1 MADESGQEKTEQPSE
16 KRLREARE
24 KGELP
29 RSRDLSGAM
38 VVLAGVAALMNG
50 GEHAVGHARRIFS
63 IGLDYPRAALLTD
76 ALPGRALH
84 EALHEAFGL
93 FWPVAA
99 ATLLATLAGP
109 LMLGGLNFSVE
120 ALQPKFERLDPIKGL
135 GKIFA
140 MRGLVEL
147 GKALLKLLFIGAVL
161 MLLLRHWQGQ
171 LQATGRGSVTAGIA
185 QSVGLLGNAALWFG
199 CILAL
204 IGGIDAMYQKFDHA
218 KNQRMTKQEVRD
230 EMKESDG
237 NPELKGRIRQ
247 MQQQQSRRR
256 MMEDLPQADVVVV
269 NPSHFA
275 VALRYDDGR
284 MGAPRVI
291 AKGVD
296 LLAQQIRMVAGSH
309 RIPLVEAPPLARALY
324 ATTELGREIPAAL
337 YVAVAQVLAYV
348 YQLKQATAQGEAPPP
363 TPVPEVD
370 PDLMGAYRDHD
381 GTPA

>member
-1 MADESGQEKTEQPSE
+1 MADDSDQEKTEQPTE
-16 KRLREARE
+16 KKQRESRE
-24 KGELP
+24 KGEVP

-38 VVLAGVAALMNG
+38 VVLAGVAALMNS
-50 GEHAVGHARRIFS
+50 GESAFLHARQIFS
-63 IGLDYPRAALLTD
+63 LGLGYSREALFTD

-84 EALHEAFGL
+84 AAMHEALML
-93 FWPVAA
+93 FAPVAV
-99 ATLLATLAGP
+99 ATMLATLAAP
-109 LMLGGLNFSVE
+109 LLLGGLNFSAQ

-161 MLLLRHWQGQ
+161 GLLLRHWQGE
-171 LQATGRGSVTAGIA
+171 LQATGRGSVMAGIA
-185 QSVGLLGNAALWFG
+185 QSIGLLGRAALWFG
-199 CILAL
+199 SMLAL
-204 IGGIDAMYQKFDHA
+204 IGGIDALYQKFDHA
-218 KNQRMTKQEVRD
+218 KNLRMTKQEIKD
-230 EMKESDG
+230 EMKESEG
-237 NPELKGRIRQ
+237 NPEMKGRIRQ
-247 MQQQQSRRR
+247 VQQAQARRR
-256 MMEDLPQADVVVV
+256 MMEELPQADVVVV
-269 NPSHFA
+269 NPTHFA

-296 LLAQQIRMVAGSH
+296 VLAQQIRLVAGSH

-348 YQLKQATAQGEAPPP
+348 YQLKQAAAQGETPPAAP
-363 TPVPEVD
+363 TPEVD
-370 PDLMGAYRDHD
+370 PDLMGPYRE
-381 GTPA
+381 

>member
-1 MADESGQEKTEQPSE
+1 MSEESEQEKTEQPTE
-16 KRLREARE
+16 KRLRESRE

-38 VVLAGVAALMNG
+38 VVLAGVAALMSG
-50 GEHAVGHARRIFS
+50 GEAAFLHARRIFS
-63 IGLDYPRAALLTD
+63 LGLAYPREALPSD
-76 ALPGRALH
+76 ALPGRVLQAATH
-84 EALHEAFGL
+84 EALGL
-93 FWPVAA
+93 FGPVALS
-99 ATLLATLAGP
+99 TMLATLAAP
-109 LMLGGLNFSVE
+109 LLLGGLNFSAE

-135 GKIFA
+135 GRIFA

-161 MLLLRHWQGQ
+161 ALLLRHWQGE
-171 LQATGRGSVTAGIA
+171 LQATGRGSVMAGIA
-185 QSVGLLGNAALWFG
+185 QSIGLLGRAALWFG
-199 CILAL
+199 SILAL
-204 IGGIDAMYQKFDHA
+204 IGGIDALYQKFDHA
-218 KNQRMTKQEVRD
+218 KRLRMSKQEIRD

-237 NPELKGRIRQ
+237 NPEMKGRIRQ
-247 MQQQQSRRR
+247 VQQQQARRR
-256 MMEDLPQADVVVV
+256 MMEDLPKADVVVV

-324 ATTELGREIPAAL
+324 ATTEIGREIPAAL

-348 YQLKQATAQGEAPPP
+348 YQLKKATAQGETPPAVP
-363 TPVPEVD
+363 TPEVD
-370 PDLMGAYRDHD
+370 PDLMGPYRER
-381 GTPA
+381 

>member
-1 MADESGQEKTEQPSE
+1 MSDDSDQEKTEQPTE
-16 KRLREARE
+16 KKQRESRE
-24 KGELP
+24 KGEVP

-38 VVLAGVAALMNG
+38 VVLAGVAALMNS
-50 GEHAVGHARRIFS
+50 GESAFLHARQIFS
-63 IGLDYPRAALLTD
+63 LGLGYSREALFTD

-84 EALHEAFGL
+84 AAMHEALML
-93 FWPVAA
+93 FAPVAV
-99 ATLLATLAGP
+99 ATMLATLAAP
-109 LMLGGLNFSVE
+109 LLLGGLNFSAQ

-161 MLLLRHWQGQ
+161 GLLLRHWQGE
-171 LQATGRGSVTAGIA
+171 LQATGRGSVMAGIA
-185 QSVGLLGNAALWFG
+185 QSIGLLGRAALWFG
-199 CILAL
+199 SMLAL
-204 IGGIDAMYQKFDHA
+204 IGGIDALYQKFDHA
-218 KNQRMTKQEVRD
+218 KNLRMTKQEIKD
-230 EMKESDG
+230 EMKESEG
-237 NPELKGRIRQ
+237 NPEMKGRIRQ
-247 MQQQQSRRR
+247 VQQAQARRR
-256 MMEDLPQADVVVV
+256 MMEELPQADVVVV
-269 NPSHFA
+269 NPTHFA

-296 LLAQQIRMVAGSH
+296 VLAQQIRLVAGSH

-348 YQLKQATAQGEAPPP
+348 YQLKQAAAQGETPPAAP
-363 TPVPEVD
+363 TPEVD
-370 PDLMGAYRDHD
+370 PDLMGPYRE
-381 GTPA
+381 